1 MKLVNFLPEN
11 LYQFSLKLQW
21 GGQTYLT
28 IQWKTRVTLLSTLR
42 VYEDYVSKTFCL
54 KKKKKKERNYPTVVF
69 GMCPWQPVASHP
81 VCLNKKVFRSNLL
94 IQAVS
99 HE

>member
-1 MKLVNFLPEN
+1 MFEGVKMKLVNFLPEN

-54 KKKKKKERNYPTVVF
+54 KKKRKKREITQLW
-69 GMCPWQPVASHP
+69 CL
-81 VCLNKKVFRSNLL
+81 VCVHGNLL
-94 IQAVS
+94 LHILFVLIKKCF
-99 HE
+99 EVIC